1 MAIKDNP
8 FVELR
13 NDSKDIFL
21 KNRDDIDIV
30 EFYRAVIYNGCPVEL
45 LTSDYYQKNINETL
59 LSRISEIQYG
69 FEIPE
74 EKKDDVLFLLKYSP
88 SAMLYALT
96 PDNML
101 HGYNITKQ
109 QENMRALYEMTFMRN
124 LINGFVENYQ
134 RQQLSSMYLNAFDIS
149 MIKVKSDIIITHHNE
164 ERCFHTHSKLV
175 LAKLEGNE
183 DNVILLESVL
193 D

>member
-1 MAIKDNP
+1 M
-8 FVELR
+8 
-13 NDSKDIFL
+13 
-21 KNRDDIDIV
+21 
-30 EFYRAVIYNGCPVEL
+30 
-45 LTSDYYQKNINETL
+45 

-183 DNVILLESVL
+183 DNVILAESVL
-193 D
+193 G